1 MADNPSNRAN
11 SGSMAGARAAS
22 GPEVRPSIERFSS
35 EDLGSMLERFQSSG
49 MLDEGRI
56 NLIGLDAIADRL
68 GDRWE
73 GRREQI
79 YQHVDR
85 SLGKHLESGGF
96 FQRVS
101 PTDYLVVQPEL
112 GKFGGQAS
120 CMLYLRDLL
129 GHFLGGAAPEEL
141 DVLEVT
147 SLSGG
152 RIFAVEIDG
161 AYALEAARTE
171 PRVTPPGATEPPE
184 AWNPFVAADGR
195 TLRVSCTLEPVFE
208 LKTFSQIGFRI
219 ARRVLVMPAE
229 TELSAQELRNLTT
242 ADVER
247 VDLATIARGV
257 SRLRSEQGNAKQPT
271 LFLPVS
277 YTTLS
282 SQRGRAPLIARFK
295 EATDG
300 VEKGVV
306 CEICDIEGVPGS
318 ALAGVAVLIKPF
330 CLIVVG
336 KLHLAPGRTPE
347 DLRDVRL
354 QGVAFE
360 AGPHPMD
367 HRDFM
372 TWAERAITNTRRVTR
387 SVIIH
392 GLQGPEYLALAGLA
406 GASHASLGA
415 RPAPPA

>member
-1 MADNPSNRAN
+1 MASNLLADEPD
-11 SGSMAGARAAS
+11 ARQ
-22 GPEVRPSIERFSS
+22 SIERFSS
-35 EDLGSMLERFQSSG
+35 EDLGSLLERFQASG

-56 NLIGLDAIADRL
+56 NLIGLDAIAERL

-73 GRREQI
+73 ARREQI

-85 SLGKHLESGGF
+85 SLAKHLESGGF

-129 GHFLGGAAPEEL
+129 GHFLGGAAPEAL

-147 SLSGG
+147 GLSGG
-152 RIFAVEIDG
+152 RIFAAEID
-161 AYALEAARTE
+161 AAHALDAARTE
-171 PRVTPPGATEPPE
+171 PRVTLPEATDLPQ

-208 LKTFSQIGFRI
+208 LKNFTQIGFRI
-219 ARRVLVMPAE
+219 ARRVLAMPSE
-229 TELSAQELRNLTT
+229 TELSAQDLRNLTT

-282 SQRGRAPLIARFK
+282 SQRGRGPLIARFK
-295 EATDG
+295 EATAG

-318 ALAGVAVLIKPF
+318 ALAGVTVLIKPF

-336 KLHLAPGRTPE
+336 KLRDAPTRTPE

-360 AGPHPMD
+360 AGHHPTE
-367 HRDFM
+367 HSDFM
-372 TWAERAITNTRRVTR
+372 HWAERTITSARRVTR
-387 SVIIH
+387 SVVIH
-392 GLQGPEYLALAGLA
+392 GLSKPEYLALAGLA
-406 GASHASLGA
+406 GASHASLSA
-415 RPAPPA
+415 RPAQLV

>member
-1 MADNPSNRAN
+1 MANTRLDP
-11 SGSMAGARAAS
+11 GPDAR
-22 GPEVRPSIERFSS
+22 PPVERFSS
-35 EDLGSMLERFQSSG
+35 EDLGSLLERFQASG
-49 MLDEGRI
+49 MLEEGRI
-56 NLIGLDAIADRL
+56 NLIGLDAIAERL

-73 GRREQI
+73 GRREQV
-79 YQHVDR
+79 YQHVER
-85 SLGKHLESGGF
+85 TLGKHLENGGF

-120 CMLYLRDLL
+120 CMIYLRDLL
-129 GHFLGGAAPEEL
+129 AHFLGGDLPEAL

-152 RIFAVEIDG
+152 RIFAAEIDG
-161 AYALEAARTE
+161 AYALDAARTE
-171 PRVTPPGATEPPE
+171 PRVAPFEVGPLPD

-208 LKTFSQIGFRI
+208 LKTFAQIGFRI
-219 ARRVLVMPAE
+219 ARRVLSMPGE
-229 TELSAQELRNLTT
+229 IELNAQDLRNLTT

-257 SRLRSEQGNAKQPT
+257 SRLRSEKGNAKQPT

-277 YTTLS
+277 YTTLA
-282 SQRGRAPLIARFK
+282 SQRGRGPLIARFK
-295 EATDG
+295 EATAG

-318 ALAGVAVLIKPF
+318 ALAAVAVLIKPF

-336 KLHLAPGRTPE
+336 KLREAPGRTPE
-347 DLRDVRL
+347 DLRGVRL

-360 AGPHPMD
+360 SAPHPLN
-367 HRDFM
+367 HQEFM
-372 TWAERAITNTRRVTR
+372 TWAERAVANAKRVTR

-392 GLQGPEYLALAGLA
+392 GLSAPEYLALAGLA

-415 RPAPPA
+415 RRAETA

>member
-1 MADNPSNRAN
+1 MTTTRL
-11 SGSMAGARAAS
+11 AS
-22 GPEVRPSIERFSS
+22 GLDARPPVERFSS
-35 EDLGSMLERFQSSG
+35 EDLGPLLERFQASG
-49 MLDEGRI
+49 MLEEGRI

-79 YQHVDR
+79 YQHVER
-85 SLGKHLESGGF
+85 TLGKHIESGGF
-96 FQRVS
+96 FERVS
-101 PTDYLVVQPEL
+101 PTDYLVVQPGL

-129 GHFLGGAAPEEL
+129 GHFLGGAVPKTL
-141 DVLEVT
+141 DVMEVT
-147 SLSGG
+147 SFSGG
-152 RIFAVEIDG
+152 RIFAAEIDG
-161 AYALEAARTE
+161 AHAFEVARTE
-171 PRVTPPGATEPPE
+171 PRMNTPEAASLPE

-195 TLRVSCTLEPVFE
+195 ILRVSCKLEPIFE

-219 ARRVLVMPAE
+219 TRRVLSMPGE
-229 TELSAQELRNLTT
+229 IELNAQDLRNLTT

-257 SRLRSEQGNAKQPT
+257 SRLRAEQGNTKQPT

-277 YTTLS
+277 YTTLA

-295 EATDG
+295 SATAG

-318 ALAGVAVLIKPF
+318 ALATVTVLIKPF

-336 KLHLAPGRTPE
+336 KLRDAPARAPE
-347 DLRDVRL
+347 PLRNVRL

-360 AGPHPMD
+360 AGQHPLD
-367 HRDFM
+367 HQEFLA
-372 TWAERAITNTRRVTR
+372 WAERAVANARHVTR

-392 GLQGPEYLALAGLA
+392 GLSGPAYLALAGLA
-406 GASHASLGA
+406 GASHASLGVRRDEA
-415 RPAPPA
+415 G

>member
-1 MADNPSNRAN
+1 MATPRLDP
-11 SGSMAGARAAS
+11 
-22 GPEVRPSIERFSS
+22 GPEARPPVERFSS
-35 EDLGSMLERFQSSG
+35 EDLGSLLERFQASG
-49 MLDEGRI
+49 MLEEGRI
-56 NLIGLDAIADRL
+56 NLIGLDAIATRL

-73 GRREQI
+73 GRREQV
-79 YQHVDR
+79 YQHVER
-85 SLGKHLESGGF
+85 TLARHLESGGF

-129 GHFLGGAAPEEL
+129 SHFLGGAAPEAL

-152 RIFAVEIDG
+152 RIFAAEIDG
-161 AYALEAARTE
+161 AYALDAARTE
-171 PRVTPPGATEPPE
+171 PRVIPPEDSPLPE

-195 TLRVSCTLEPVFE
+195 TLRVSCVLEPVFE
-208 LKTFSQIGFRI
+208 LKTFTQIGFRI
-219 ARRVLVMPAE
+219 TRRVISVPDGAE
-229 TELSAQELRNLTT
+229 LNAQALRNLTT

-247 VDLATIARGV
+247 VDHATIARGV

-271 LFLPVS
+271 LLLPVS
-277 YTTLS
+277 YTTLA

-295 EATDG
+295 DATAG
-300 VEKGVV
+300 VEKGLV

-318 ALAGVAVLIKPF
+318 ALAAVAVLIKPF

-336 KLHLAPGRTPE
+336 KLREAPARTPE
-347 DLRDVRL
+347 DLRGVRL

-360 AGPHPMD
+360 AGQHPLD
-367 HRDFM
+367 HQEFM
-372 TWAERAITNTRRVTR
+372 TWAERAVANAKRVAR

-392 GLQGPEYLALAGLA
+392 GLSGTEYLALAGLA

-415 RPAPPA
+415 PRTGTV

>member
-1 MADNPSNRAN
+1 MASNLLA
-11 SGSMAGARAAS
+11 SGQEARAT
-22 GPEVRPSIERFSS
+22 VERFSS
-35 EDLGSMLERFQSSG
+35 DELAPLLERFEASG

-56 NLIGLDAIADRL
+56 NLIGLDAIATRL

-79 YQHVDR
+79 YQHVER
-85 SLGKHLESGGF
+85 TLGKHLESGGF

-120 CMLYLRDLL
+120 CLLYLRDLL
-129 GHFLGGAAPEEL
+129 GHFLGGVPPEAL
-141 DVLEVT
+141 DVMEVT

-152 RIFAVEIDG
+152 RIFAAGIDG
-161 AYALEAARTE
+161 DYAVEAARTE
-171 PRVTPPGATEPPE
+171 PRRLPLDDDETSPT

-208 LKTFSQIGFRI
+208 LKTSTQIGFRI
-219 ARRVLVMPAE
+219 ARRVLAMPAE
-229 TELSAQELRNLTT
+229 AELSPQDLRNLTT

-277 YTTLS
+277 YTTLA
-282 SQRGRAPLIARFK
+282 SQRGRGPLIARFK
-295 EATDG
+295 EATAG
-300 VEKGVV
+300 VEKGLV

-318 ALAGVAVLIKPF
+318 ALAAVAVLIKPF

-336 KLHLAPGRTPE
+336 KLREPPGRTPE
-347 DLRDVRL
+347 YLRDVRL

-360 AGPHPMD
+360 AGPHPLD
-367 HRDFM
+367 HQEFIA
-372 TWAERAITNTRRVTR
+372 WAERTVANAKRVTR

-392 GLQGPEYLALAGLA
+392 GLSGPEYLALAGLA
-406 GASHASLGA
+406 GASHASLGPRRTETA
-415 RPAPPA
+415 

>member
-1 MADNPSNRAN
+1 MATTRPDPETD
-11 SGSMAGARAAS
+11 AR
-22 GPEVRPSIERFSS
+22 PPVERFSS
-35 EDLGSMLERFQSSG
+35 EDLGSLLERFQASG
-49 MLDEGRI
+49 MLEEGRI

-79 YQHVDR
+79 YQHVER
-85 SLGKHLESGGF
+85 TLSKHLESGGF

-120 CMLYLRDLL
+120 CMLYMRDLL
-129 GHFLGGAAPEEL
+129 AHFLGGAAPEAV

-152 RIFAVEIDG
+152 RIFAAEIDA
-161 AYALEAARTE
+161 AYALDAARTE
-171 PRVTPPGATEPPE
+171 PRVLPPE
-184 AWNPFVAADGR
+184 PDCLPQAWNPFVAADGR

-208 LKTFSQIGFRI
+208 LKGFSQIGFRI
-219 ARRVLVMPAE
+219 ARRVLSMPE
-229 TELSAQELRNLTT
+229 GVELNAQDLRNLTT

-257 SRLRSEQGNAKQPT
+257 SRLRAEQGNAKQPT

-277 YTTLS
+277 YTTLA

-295 EATDG
+295 DATAG
-300 VEKGVV
+300 VEKGLV

-318 ALAGVAVLIKPF
+318 ALAAVTVLIKPF
-330 CLIVVG
+330 SLLVVG
-336 KLHLAPGRTPE
+336 KLREAPARTPE
-347 DLRDVRL
+347 HLRDVRL
-354 QGVAFE
+354 QGIAFE
-360 AGPHPMD
+360 AGQHPLD
-367 HRDFM
+367 QQEFIA
-372 TWAERAITNTRRVTR
+372 WAERAVANAKRLTR

-392 GLQGPEYLALAGLA
+392 GLSGPEYLALAGLA
-406 GASHASLGA
+406 GASHASLSA
-415 RPAPPA
+415 RRAQAG